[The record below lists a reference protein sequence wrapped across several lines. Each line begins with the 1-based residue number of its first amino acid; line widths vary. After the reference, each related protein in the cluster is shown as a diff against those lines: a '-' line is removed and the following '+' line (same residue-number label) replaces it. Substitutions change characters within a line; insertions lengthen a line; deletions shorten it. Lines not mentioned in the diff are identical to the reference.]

1 MGSRAAWRV
10 WRDAAVSRPRIVF
23 ATIAAGGGHVTLARA
38 MAEAVEVAAPGAFDL
53 EVSDFMLDLGLAAP
67 DTHHKAQWRWM
78 LAHPWSA
85 RWGQRIIDA
94 FPGATRWVLRRAFDG
109 VARAAAER
117 YADDPP
123 ALIVAN
129 HGFLAFALTRSRRR
143 YGLQAPVVVFVAEVA
158 DASALWSEPEAERLF
173 VATDEVRR
181 HLVRL
186 GVDAASIEVVGW
198 PVRQA
203 FLHAPSQT
211 EARARLGLEDR
222 FTCLLTFGGEGM
234 GGRPADLVAAL
245 GSLAE
250 RPQLVVIAGRNEALA
265 HALRSRAGP
274 NMVVRG
280 FVADMADHIA
290 AADVVVGKAG
300 PSSVMEAVAVGR
312 PMLITAC
319 AGLNEVRLL
328 GYAASRG
335 LGRAALRAADLADH
349 VTALMNAHDPPSSAA
364 GLVRGAAEIRAGTA
378 RVGRC
383 LVAAATGARS
393 SAVTEKVSQP

>member
-1 MGSRAAWRV
+1 
-10 WRDAAVSRPRIVF
+10 VF
-23 ATIAAGGGHVTLARA
+23 ATLAAGGGHVTLARA
-38 MAEAVEVAAPGAFDL
+38 MAEAVDVAAPGAFDL
-53 EVSDFMLDLGLAAP
+53 EVSDLMLDLGFETLDAR
-67 DTHHKAQWRWM
+67 HKAQWRRM

-94 FPGATRWVLRRAFDG
+94 FPGGTRRVLRRAFDG

-117 YADDPP
+117 YADDLP

-129 HGFLAFALTRSRRR
+129 HGFLAFALTRSRLR
-143 YGLQAPVVVFVAEVA
+143 YGLRVPVVVVVAEMA
-158 DASALWSEPEAERLF
+158 DASALWAEPEAERLI

-186 GVDAASIEVVGW
+186 GVAAARIEVLGW

-203 FLHAPSQT
+203 FLHAPPQA

-234 GGRPADLVAAL
+234 GGQPEDLVAAL

-250 RPQLVVIAGRNEALA
+250 RPQVVVIAGRNEELA
-265 HALRSRAGP
+265 RALRGRAGP
-274 NMVVRG
+274 NVVVRG
-280 FVADMADHIA
+280 FVTDMAEHIA

-312 PMLITAC
+312 PMLVTAC

-328 GYAASRG
+328 RYAASRG
-335 LGRAALRAADLADH
+335 LGRAVLRTGALVDQVAAMMTSHA
-349 VTALMNAHDPPSSAA
+349 PPSSSARLA
-364 GLVRGAAEIRAGTA
+364 QAAAEARAGTA
-378 RVGRC
+378 RVGQA
-383 LVAAATGARS
+383 LVTAATEGMRI
-393 SAVTEKVSQP
+393 TEIATVGRR